1 MKQMKKLATKVDLE
15 GLRDAWS
22 VFDRLGTKIGEA
34 IGNGIDR
41 IFEELE
47 KSKEE
52 NGGQTV

>member
-15 GLRDAWS
+15 ELRDTWS

-47 KSKEE
+47 KSKEDKV
-52 NGGQTV
+52 GQSV